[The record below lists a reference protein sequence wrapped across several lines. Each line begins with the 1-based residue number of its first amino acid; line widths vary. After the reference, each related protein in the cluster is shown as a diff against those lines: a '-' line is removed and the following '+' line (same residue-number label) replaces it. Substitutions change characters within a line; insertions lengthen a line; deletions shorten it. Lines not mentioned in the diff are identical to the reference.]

1 MNTDHRIELEE
12 KYDIQTAA
20 ARILGSAEQTEVV
33 RAGQEAGLKLCPF
46 RKGTQI
52 LPNQLA
58 VPVDPLFV

>member
-1 MNTDHRIELEE
+1 MNTDHRNELEE
-12 KYDIQTAA
+12 KYDIRTA

-33 RAGQEAGLKLCPF
+33 RAGQEAELKLCPF